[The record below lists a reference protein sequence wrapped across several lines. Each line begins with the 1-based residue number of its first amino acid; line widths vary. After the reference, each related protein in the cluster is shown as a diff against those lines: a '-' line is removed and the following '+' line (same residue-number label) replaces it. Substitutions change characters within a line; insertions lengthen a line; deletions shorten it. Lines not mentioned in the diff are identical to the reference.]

1 MYENDFKSIKK
12 AQDGD
17 KFEMEKLIRDNN
29 RAYLEHSKKVF
40 K

>member
-17 KFEMEKLIRDNN
+17 KFEMEKLIRENN
-29 RAYLEHSKKVF
+29 RTYLEHSKKIF